1 MLAMQK
7 TLGFVLLIS
16 YLPVALSAQSVQ
28 LQYVFQQ
35 GNVFELRVQDRS
47 ETYLTIQ
54 DEHQRTSTQG
64 NYTLKLKVV
73 KTMPATSSAVIE
85 ARYEKIFLTA
95 SSQDVT
101 NTINTEGNDQDA
113 LNLVFRRITERPFY
127 FTIQSN
133 GTIQDMEGIDS
144 LIHYAIGAIPP
155 KTSKSDRQAII
166 NFVREQFD
174 AAAFRNQFISLFP
187 RYADHAVQ
195 VGDGWTD
202 IVQLSGRLGG
212 SLTTA
217 WKFDYGDKF
226 GLKISAQGNMIS
238 NQSAVIDLGGDIMGN
253 VDVRGNTQSSYLI
266 SAENGWPTRSVQHTE
281 INGEYV
287 YRAAYN
293 KKIKQDIHIPVKYVH
308 DLQYELIH

>member
-133 GTIQDMEGIDS
+133 GTIQDMEGID
-144 LIHYAIGAIPP
+144 IHYAIGAIPP

-238 NQSAVIDLGGDIMGN
+238 NQSAVIDLGGGIMGN